1 MAFIIR
7 FKFNAVDDKRH
18 CCSAASNPLLYKNFR
33 LCLAFWAA
41 KLPSLHICRS
51 SKTFVCLSDPSFSW
65 FFLTTSSNIFSLF
78 MKSVLAATYQNLVH
92 IYTHKST
99 FTFCNKKKS
108 RFKFSTLLSLKLVSL
123 NIVSQTHS
131 SKKGNSLVDCN
142 FYTYTKEVI
151 QQLVTTIWN
160 FTFFFSLS

>member
-1 MAFIIR
+1 MPLTIR
-7 FKFNAVDDKRH
+7 GTAVQP
-18 CCSAASNPLLYKNFR
+18 PLILFCIRISSYVLTFAPQSCLRSISVAEEKPWCVFLYHLF
-33 LCLAFWAA
+33 
-41 KLPSLHICRS
+41 H
-51 SKTFVCLSDPSFSW
+51 DSF
-65 FFLTTSSNIFSLF
+65 FSLF

>member
-1 MAFIIR
+1 MEIHGRQGFGRWSFPLFYYAVAQTPIR
-7 FKFNAVDDKRH
+7 ALRIKH
-18 CCSAASNPLLYKNFR
+18 FR
-33 LCLAFWAA
+33 
-41 KLPSLHICRS
+41 
-51 SKTFVCLSDPSFSW
+51 
-65 FFLTTSSNIFSLF
+65 NSLF

>member
-1 MAFIIR
+1 MRKRTAETALYDFITYP
-7 FKFNAVDDKRH
+7 FNFYCFPIYKHGNSEGGVTFTWGFTHPISEWVLSINKGDF
-18 CCSAASNPLLYKNFR
+18 SA
-33 LCLAFWAA
+33 
-41 KLPSLHICRS
+41 
-51 SKTFVCLSDPSFSW
+51 TM
-65 FFLTTSSNIFSLF
+65 FSLF